1 MRTVSTPLR
10 PAVFLDR
17 DGTINREC
25 HYLQR
30 IDDFEL
36 LPGAPEALR
45 KLQAAGFL
53 LVVVT
58 NQSGVARG
66 YFSFETVTE
75 INRHMQAVLAE
86 SGVVLDGI
94 YVCPHHPTAGDGPLT
109 RSCTCRKGSPGLL
122 LQAAADLSIDLPRSW
137 LVTRCPTLMP
147 GVQQGVARLRFSL
160 KTIQRRS
167 VWTEVAVLTA
177 LLLLHAIFLT
187 GDRLFSGSF

>member
-137 LVTRCPTLMP
+137 MVGDKMSDVDAGRAAGC
-147 GVQQGVARLRFSL
+147 RSL
-160 KTIQRRS
+160 KIQPENDPETFS
-167 VWTEVAVLTA
+167 V
-177 LLLLHAIFLT
+177 
-187 GDRLFSGSF
+187 DRGCCFDSLASAARYILDRG